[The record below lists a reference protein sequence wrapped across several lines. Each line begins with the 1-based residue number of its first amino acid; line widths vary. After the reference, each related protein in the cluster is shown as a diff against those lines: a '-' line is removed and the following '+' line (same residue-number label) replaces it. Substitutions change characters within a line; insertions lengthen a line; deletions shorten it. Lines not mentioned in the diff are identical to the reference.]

1 MGTSKITE
9 MSIPSIVFKSSSF
22 VETPY
27 FCDNSLRDILPM
39 LGTSSFNWRAISK
52 MDLLGTLLSWSKI
65 SSGISSTLCTTSPT
79 VIVATIA

>member
-9 MSIPSIVFKSSSF
+9 MSMPSIVFNSSSF

-39 LGTSSFNWRAISK
+39 LGASSFNWRAISK
-52 MDLLGTLLSWSKI
+52 MDLLGTSLFWSKI
-65 SSGISSTLCTTSPT
+65 SSGFAPASCTTSPT
-79 VIVATIA
+79 VRVATTA